1 MGMLKLCLDE
11 EYYNTG
17 IEKWLDFD
25 FEADGQRVLIV
36 GPSGSGKTV
45 FSTLLM
51 GKLSLYIP
59 NVSITVADYKGVDFD
74 WLSGCHNYYSVD
86 NAINGINS
94 FFNMFEDRLYRREQA
109 ENIQVLF
116 VDEFPSLLLSLP
128 KKEQDELRC
137 KFARLLNL
145 SRALKIIIISAMQ
158 RPSAEL
164 FANGARDNYNI
175 KFMFGANSKETIGM
189 IMSEYKEFITPGA
202 TGVGYC
208 TVNDMSLKKIR
219 VAMQKDTEKLHKT
232 IFKAV
237 NR

>member
-1 MGMLKLCLDE
+1 MGTLKLCLDE
-11 EYYNTG
+11 EYYNMG

-59 NVSITVADYKGVDFD
+59 NVSITVADYKGIDFD
-74 WLSGCHNYYSVD
+74 WLNGCHNYYSVD

-94 FFNMFEDRLYRREQA
+94 FFNMFEDRLYRRAQA

-116 VDEFPSLLLSLP
+116 VDELPSLLLSLS
-128 KKEQDELRC
+128 KKEQDELKS

-175 KFMFGANSKETIGM
+175 KFMFGANSKEAIGM
-189 IMSEYKEFITPGA
+189 IMSEYKEFITPCT

-232 IFKAV
+232 IYKTV